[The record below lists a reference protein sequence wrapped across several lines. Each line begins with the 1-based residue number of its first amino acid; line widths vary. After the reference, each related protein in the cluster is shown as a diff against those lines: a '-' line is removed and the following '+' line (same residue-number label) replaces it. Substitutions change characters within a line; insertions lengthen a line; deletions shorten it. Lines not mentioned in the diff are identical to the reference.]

1 MIFYLIECL
10 CVVHKPN
17 IFLSLPY
24 IGYTSS
30 GSKRWD
36 YCDVPSCPACEA
48 GDPDQCGCSEVKQ
61 ADYTGTISTTISGEE
76 CQAWSSQSPHRHRWS
91 GLDSNFCRNPDDDS
105 RGKCNFNIFLVGVVS
120 HILTCFFFLCYP
132 SLVFSLRTL
141 TSAGSIVSFQL
152 VVSEIQGQRCTCY
165 TAVARINYQS
175 ILEAVMN

>member
-76 CQAWSSQSPHRHRWS
+76 CQAWSSQSPHGHSFSW
-91 GLDSNFCRNPDDDS
+91 LDSNSNFCRNPDGEPQ
-105 RGKCNFNIFLVGVVS
+105 GKYSCNIVLEDLLMCGSHCNIF
-120 HILTCFFFLCYP
+120 FP
-132 SLVFSLRTL
+132 SFV
-141 TSAGSIVSFQL
+141 TSAW
-152 VVSEIQGQRCTCY
+152 CY
-165 TAVARINYQS
+165 TTNPNKRWEICGVPMCGQ
-175 ILEAVMN
+175 

>member
-1 MIFYLIECL
+1 M
-10 CVVHKPN
+10 VHKPN

-76 CQAWSSQSPHRHRWS
+76 CQAWSSQSPHGHSFSW
-91 GLDSNFCRNPDDDS
+91 LDSNSNFCRNPDGEPQ
-105 RGKCNFNIFLVGVVS
+105 GKYSCNIVLEDLLMCGSHCNIFFPPLSLQLGV
-120 HILTCFFFLCYP
+120 T
-132 SLVFSLRTL
+132 LRTL
-141 TSAGSIVSFQL
+141 TSAGRFVVSQC
-152 VVSEIQGQRCTCY
+152 VVSEKRKW
-165 TAVARINYQS
+165 VRDVLARRQ
-175 ILEAVMN
+175 